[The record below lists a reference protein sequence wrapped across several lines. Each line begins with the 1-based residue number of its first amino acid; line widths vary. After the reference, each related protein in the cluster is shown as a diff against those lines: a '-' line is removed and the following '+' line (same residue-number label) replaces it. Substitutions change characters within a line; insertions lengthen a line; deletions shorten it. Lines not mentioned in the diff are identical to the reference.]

1 MRVAVVAACA
11 VGRARATREDAVGTK
26 DFALERVG
34 DARATR
40 ADPRIARLDPSATP
54 TRARRAGAAIACAI
68 LASDIDLDGDGAA
81 ADAVASTLLALLDPS
96 VPSEAEADDAAAA
109 ADAAEAASEAAAAE
123 TTTKKAPGPLQRG
136 GTLDGDKAAG
146 KDAGSAAKTGALF
159 ANGTQEWSDPRW
171 KNGTWDLTQFKLA
184 SGETDWDAV
193 IDAEVV
199 HRKALEDCPAV
210 YDEDGLFDTSIVPW
224 WVWVKRFHLPEAEK
238 INGRAAMVGYAF
250 AYVID
255 AAGGAGLVDLHQS
268 FLGKTAIF
276 LTVAFCLTVRRLE
289 DMETL
294 SVLADEATF
303 YDKQWAASWEGKD
316 RDQFKD
322 Q

>member
-1 MRVAVVAACA
+1 MSRIRSRIRARWGRRDDALRDDGTPSYPPTHPASIAVVSAASSIA
-11 VGRARATREDAVGTK
+11 SPIHAAHLGARDGRPQSSKKLFRLSQWNEN
-26 DFALERVG
+26 
-34 DARATR
+34 
-40 ADPRIARLDPSATP
+40 AD
-54 TRARRAGAAIACAI
+54 
-68 LASDIDLDGDGAA
+68 LASPPSRSIIR
-81 ADAVASTLLALLDPS
+81 AVKC
-96 VPSEAEADDAAAA
+96 
-109 ADAAEAASEAAAAE
+109 AAAAE

>member
-1 MRVAVVAACA
+1 MH
-11 VGRARATREDAVGTK
+11 
-26 DFALERVG
+26 
-34 DARATR
+34 TR
-40 ADPRIARLDPSATP
+40 AKSDLVAPSLSP
-54 TRARRAGAAIACAI
+54 SRRRAIKC
-68 LASDIDLDGDGAA
+68 
-81 ADAVASTLLALLDPS
+81 
-96 VPSEAEADDAAAA
+96 
-109 ADAAEAASEAAAAE
+109 AAAAE
-123 TTTKKAPGPLQRG
+123 TTTKKAGPLQRG
-136 GTLDGDKAAG
+136 GTLEGEKAAG
-146 KDAGSAAKTGALF
+146 KDAGTAAKTGALF

-171 KNGTWDLTQFKLA
+171 VNGTWDLNQFKLPN
-184 SGETDWDAV
+184 GETDWNAV

-250 AYVID
+250 AYLID

-289 DMETL
+289 DLDTL
-294 SVLADEATF
+294 NVLADEATF
-303 YDKQWAASWEGKD
+303 YDKQWNATLEGKERPSD
-316 RDQFKD
+316 SQ
-322 Q
+322 

>member
-1 MRVAVVAACA
+1 MSIATQATLKVGKVAGLSRSVRSTKAKRA
-11 VGRARATREDAVGTK
+11 VK
-26 DFALERVG
+26 
-34 DARATR
+34 
-40 ADPRIARLDPSATP
+40 
-54 TRARRAGAAIACAI
+54 C
-68 LASDIDLDGDGAA
+68 
-81 ADAVASTLLALLDPS
+81 
-96 VPSEAEADDAAAA
+96 
-109 ADAAEAASEAAAAE
+109 AAAAE

-224 WVWVKRFHLPEAEK
+224 WVWVKDRK
-238 INGRAAMVGYAF
+238 
-250 AYVID
+250 
-255 AAGGAGLVDLHQS
+255 
-268 FLGKTAIF
+268 
-276 LTVAFCLTVRRLE
+276 
-289 DMETL
+289 
-294 SVLADEATF
+294 SVV
-303 YDKQWAASWEGKD
+303 
-316 RDQFKD
+316 
-322 Q
+322 